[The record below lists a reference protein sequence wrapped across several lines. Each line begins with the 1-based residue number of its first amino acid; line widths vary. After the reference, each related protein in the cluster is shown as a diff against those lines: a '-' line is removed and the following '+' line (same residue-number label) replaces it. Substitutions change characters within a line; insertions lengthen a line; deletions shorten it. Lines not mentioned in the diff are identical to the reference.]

1 MVLPHCLT
9 SSNSSKT
16 TYSQPSLPHLLLHL
30 CYKQPGLCLWPLS
43 FHPYKHPPRVLS
55 PRPVRDVTP
64 AQPLPAALKQ
74 LHLQRSNSLTGL
86 RRCLQ
91 ELDTSVESWAS
102 LLHGRIGAVYA
113 LSGELGGE
121 ARHQGPRDSP
131 LSTRPAFFPKGWVSK
146 TTSHLS
152 HSLLLLFSL
161 LLLSRGSHTKS
172 ICHLS

>member
-113 LSGELGGE
+113 LSGELGRE
-121 ARHQGPRDSP
+121 ALTPGPQGQS
-131 LSTRPAFFPKGWVSK
+131 
-146 TTSHLS
+146 
-152 HSLLLLFSL
+152 SLYQARLLPNGLGL
-161 LLLSRGSHTKS
+161 
-172 ICHLS
+172 